1 MKPNTLSLSQA
12 ALIALAIWPAF
23 LFPVQS
29 FSSDFVFQDLLAQP
43 QYDVKLLKQFLPMSA
58 VEPER
63 LKHGNI
69 HRQQSPN
76 EAPRIETTAS
86 YGNDKSEQTQ
96 YHDSSRL
103 VMTSPDGQRWSC
115 IIPPKP
121 TIKAEESTKTPQ
133 EIAEEER
140 KNIERGLEL
149 LQPLT
154 KDCLKKEINY
164 WTYEYCH
171 EKHVRQYHAVKGA
184 DGRSQEDQN
193 EQLNV
198 LGTFEAPPGVQGST
212 RNEASTLKSLSR
224 QSGTITDLVA
234 SQDKKYLVQ
243 RWENGNHC
251 KLIGKPRKVEI
262 QYQCAPVLMDQIH
275 SVSEPSTCSYVIVID
290 SPRLCKDAAFQRAEA
305 PEANK
310 IDCRPLVTD
319 ELYYKMAS
327 EPGTIDSS
335 ANGKDKVVS
344 QDEVNRPDEMTL
356 LQELVSVMNDP
367 ELDKDEYAELVAI
380 LLQKYQ
386 KALEPLMSEAQKAI
400 LKKFQGAFDKNAEI
414 KVVGLDRNGQ
424 ADHDTVVYLK
434 ADSAKAASFVKEQDG
449 ENKGGDEE
457 EKTFLDMVMEAIAE
471 EITPEQEESAAKF
484 LNTLLA
490 DLDIDSLPKSKEA
503 EDDANEEDK
512 RKNN

>member
-1 MKPNTLSLSQA
+1 MFMRSL
-12 ALIALAIWPAF
+12 
-23 LFPVQS
+23 
-29 FSSDFVFQDLLAQP
+29 
-43 QYDVKLLKQFLPMSA
+43 
-58 VEPER
+58 
-63 LKHGNI
+63 
-69 HRQQSPN
+69 
-76 EAPRIETTAS
+76 
-86 YGNDKSEQTQ
+86 
-96 YHDSSRL
+96 
-103 VMTSPDGQRWSC
+103 
-115 IIPPKP
+115 
-121 TIKAEESTKTPQ
+121 
-133 EIAEEER
+133 
-140 KNIERGLEL
+140 
-149 LQPLT
+149 
-154 KDCLKKEINY
+154 
-164 WTYEYCH
+164 
-171 EKHVRQYHAVKGA
+171 
-184 DGRSQEDQN
+184 
-193 EQLNV
+193 
-198 LGTFEAPPGVQGST
+198 
-212 RNEASTLKSLSR
+212 
-224 QSGTITDLVA
+224 
-234 SQDKKYLVQ
+234 
-243 RWENGNHC
+243 
-251 KLIGKPRKVEI
+251 

-344 QDEVNRPDEMTL
+344 QDEVNKPDEMTL

-414 KVVGLDRNGQ
+414 KLVGLGRNGQ
-424 ADHDTVVYLK
+424 ADHGTVVYLK
-434 ADSAKAASFVKEQDG
+434 ADSAKAASSVKEQDG

-457 EKTFLDMVMEAIAE
+457 EKTFLDMVMDAIAE

-490 DLDIDSLPKSKEA
+490 DLDIDSLPKPKEA
-503 EDDANEEDK
+503 EDDANEEDN
-512 RKNN
+512 RKNK